1 VIPTTAE
8 AMARV
13 SGRGIQFF
21 AISAATRR
29 LAGAAVL
36 VAALLLSAPFG
47 FAEDDPFAA
56 LPGSWSGDGTIAM
69 SNGTKERIRCQATYR
84 LQNPTTIDLRL
95 NCSSDSYK
103 FELQSETV
111 ASGQSIR
118 GNWTELTRRVGGQLS
133 GRASGSRLNLRAEG
147 QTFSALLDMTTRGN
161 TQSISIRSPGSEMQ
175 EVRISLA
182 RRGG

>member
-1 VIPTTAE
+1 MILTKAE

-13 SGRGIQFF
+13 PGRGVQFST
-21 AISAATRR
+21 ISALTRR
-29 LAGAAVL
+29 LAGPALLA
-36 VAALLLSAPFG
+36 AALLLSAPVA
-47 FAEDDPFAA
+47 FADDSPFAA

-69 SNGTKERIRCQATYR
+69 SNGSKERIRCQATYR
-84 LQNPTTIDLRL
+84 LQNPTTVDLRL
-95 NCSSDSYK
+95 SCSSDSYK
-103 FELQSETV
+103 FELQSQTV
-111 ASGQSIR
+111 ASGNAIT
-118 GNWTELTRRVGGQLS
+118 GNWSEQTRHVGGQLS

-175 EVRISLA
+175 EVRISLN

>member
-1 VIPTTAE
+1 
-8 AMARV
+8 M
-13 SGRGIQFF
+13 QFF
-21 AISAATRR
+21 SISALARR
-29 LAGAAVL
+29 LAGPAMLVAAVL
-36 VAALLLSAPFG
+36 FSAPSG
-47 FAEDDPFAA
+47 FAQEDPFAA

-95 NCSSDSYK
+95 SCSSDSYK

-111 ASGQSIR
+111 ASGQGIT
-118 GNWTELTRRVGGQLS
+118 GNWTELTRRVGGQLT
-133 GRASGSRLNLRAEG
+133 GRASGGRLNLRAES

-161 TQSISIRSPGSEMQ
+161 SQTVSIRSPGSEMS

-182 RRGG
+182 RRGR